1 MNEDTIIQKMIEFV
15 KTTLENAKPSHDF
28 FHIERVYNMA
38 VHIAEEEKVDNMLVV
53 KLWALLHDI
62 ADYKYHD
69 GDETIWPK
77 IAWEFLSSLWID
89 DDIIVHVQNI
99 IKNISYSTNL
109 WEVTF
114 QSKELDIVKDADKLD
129 ALWAIWIAR
138 CLCFSGEKGREI
150 YNPKIEVKLNMSKE
164 EYKKHKSTAINHFY
178 EKLLT
183 LKDLIIT
190 DTGKKIAQERHTFME
205 KYLEQFMKEI
215 NF

>member
-1 MNEDTIIQKMIEFV
+1 MNEELIISKTIEFI
-15 KTTLENAKPSHDF
+15 KETLKEAKPSHDF

-38 VHIAEEEKVDNMLVV
+38 VFIWEKEWWNPLVV
-53 KLWALLHDI
+53 KLGALLHDI

-69 GDETIWPK
+69 GDETIGPK
-77 IAWEFLSSLWID
+77 IAGELLYSLWVD
-89 DDIIVHVQNI
+89 EETIIHVQNI

-129 ALWAIWIAR
+129 ALWAIGIAR
-138 CLCFSGEKGREI
+138 CLCFSWEKAREI
-150 YNPKIEVKLNMSKE
+150 YNPNIEVKLNMTKE

-178 EKLLT
+178 EKLLK
-183 LKDLIIT
+183 LKDLIHT
-190 DTGKKIAQERHTFME
+190 QTGKQIAKQRHEFME
-205 KYLEQFMKEI
+205 KYLEQFFQEV

>member
-1 MNEDTIIQKMIEFV
+1 MNEEIIISKTIEFV
-15 KTTLENAKPSHDF
+15 KETLKEAKPSHDF

-38 VHIAEEEKVDNMLVV
+38 VFISKNEWWDLLVV

-69 GDETIWPK
+69 GDENIGPK
-77 IAWEFLSSLWID
+77 IAGELLYSLWVD
-89 DDIIVHVQNI
+89 EKTIVHVQNI

-129 ALWAIWIAR
+129 ALWAIGIAR
-138 CLCFSGEKGREI
+138 CLCFSWEKGREI
-150 YNPKIEVKLNMSKE
+150 YNPDIEVKLNMTKE

-178 EKLLT
+178 EKLLK
-183 LKDLIIT
+183 LKDLIHT
-190 DTGKKIAQERHTFME
+190 ETGKQIAKQRHEFME
-205 KYLEQFMKEI
+205 KYLEQFFQEV

>member
-1 MNEDTIIQKMIEFV
+1 MNEDIIIQKTIEFV

-38 VHIAEEEKVDNMLVV
+38 VHIAEEEQADNMLVV

-69 GDETIWPK
+69 GDETIGPK
-77 IAWEFLSSLWID
+77 MAWEFLFSIWVEDEVIL
-89 DDIIVHVQNI
+89 HVQNI

-129 ALWAIWIAR
+129 ALWAVWIAR

-150 YNPKIEVKLNMSKE
+150 YNPEIEVKLNMSKE

-178 EKLLT
+178 EKLLK
-183 LKDLIIT
+183 LKDLINT
-190 DTGKKIAQERHTFME
+190 PTGKKIAWERHAFME
-205 KYLEQFMKEI
+205 KYLEQFMREI